1 MLVDVIDVRPLGA
14 YRLRLTF
21 EDGVEGDV
29 DITKLVTFTGV
40 FAPLAEQHYFRQV
53 AVNPDSGTVCW
64 PNGADIDPDV
74 LYSQVTGQPLPAV
87 QKAR

>member
-1 MLVDVIDVRPLGA
+1 MLVDVIDVRPLDA

-74 LYSQVTGQPLPAV
+74 LYSQATGQPLPAV

>member
-1 MLVDVIDVRPLGA
+1 MLVDVIDVRPLDA

-21 EDGVEGDV
+21 EDGVQGDV
-29 DITKLVTFTGV
+29 DIANLVTFTGV

-74 LYSQVTGQPLPAV
+74 LYSQATGQPLPAV